1 VSEATARRD
10 KTVPRQSNHTGAV
23 DPAAKSNDTMSG
35 VGDPEPPPILRL
47 LKADEHRHRL
57 RRERAA
63 RSPFALPLSRAA
75 SVSVV
80 RSETPGL
87 DEREACPTLAREPS

>member
-10 KTVPRQSNHTGAV
+10 KTVPRQSNHTGTV

-35 VGDPEPPPILRL
+35 VGDAEPPPILRL

-57 RRERAA
+57 PRERAA

-87 DEREACPTLAREPS
+87 DDQEESEPPGYP

>member
-35 VGDPEPPPILRL
+35 VGDAEPPPILRL
-47 LKADEHRHRL
+47 LKADEHRL

-80 RSETPGL
+80 RGRVPKL
-87 DEREACPTLAREPS
+87 L